1 MGQEAMTARL
11 QAACD
16 ELGLHRAA
24 VQRLAVDVLAP
35 EITEAHD
42 RISELT
48 RENKTL
54 LAELEQLRTE
64 REQCN
69 RIQAEMLSLLNAP
82 SPAKLVHELRNVL
95 NELTL
100 LKALCGDEK

>member
-1 MGQEAMTARL
+1 MGQETMTARL

-35 EITEAHD
+35 EIAEAYN
-42 RISELT
+42 RITELT
-48 RENKTL
+48 RENQTL
-54 LAELEQLRTE
+54 LAEVEQLRSE
-64 REQCN
+64 QEQCN
-69 RIQAEMLSLLNAP
+69 RIQAELQSLLNAP
-82 SPAKLVHELRNVL
+82 SRTKLVHELRNVL

-100 LKALCGDEK
+100 LKALCGEEK